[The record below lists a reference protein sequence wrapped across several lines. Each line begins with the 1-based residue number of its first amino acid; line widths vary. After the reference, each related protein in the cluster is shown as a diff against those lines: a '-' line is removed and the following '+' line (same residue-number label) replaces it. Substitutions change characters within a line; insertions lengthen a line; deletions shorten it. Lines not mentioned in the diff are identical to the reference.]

1 MKDPLVRFG
10 VAMEASLLE
19 EFDRVVEERHC
30 TRSELLRD
38 MARAEVART
47 KVRSGVEAVATLTVV
62 YDHHVRD
69 LSEKLNEIQHQL
81 GERVRCT
88 THVHL
93 SHDLCLEVI
102 VLRGRADE
110 LRSVAERIL
119 ATRGV
124 KHGGSEIIAV
134 TGLEQPHQHQAP
146 QRRRRNARLQVT

>member
-38 MARAEVART
+38 MARAEVARS

-110 LRSVAERIL
+110 LRAVAERIL

-134 TGLEQPHQHQAP
+134 TGLEPAPGHEAP
-146 QRRRRNARLQVT
+146 QKRRRSVKAHAI

>member
-134 TGLEQPHQHQAP
+134 TGLEQPHQHHAP

>member
-1 MKDPLVRFG
+1 MKDHLVRFG
-10 VAMEASLLE
+10 IAMEASLLDE
-19 EFDRVVEERHC
+19 LDKVVEERGC

-38 MARAEVART
+38 LSRAEVARS
-47 KVRSGVEAVATLTVV
+47 KVRSGVEAIATLTVV

-69 LSEKLNEIQHQL
+69 LSEKLNEMQHRL

-88 THVHL
+88 MHVHL

-110 LRSVAERIL
+110 LRTVAERIL

-134 TGLEQPHQHQAP
+134 TGLSPDEAHHGARP
-146 QRRRRNARLQVT
+146 RRRKPAPRAA